1 MVGNDSDDEE
11 TNDLFAELLNDDKN
25 EKQKK
30 IEEKKEKAQPINHVS
45 KEVDDIGNM
54 LANLWFIYF
63 IDPDIHTNYSSDK
76 NSKLLI
82 NQNLSSIL

>member
-11 TNDLFAELLNDDKN
+11 TNNLFAELLNDDKN

-30 IEEKKEKAQPINHVS
+30 IEEKKQKAQPIKQVS

-63 IDPDIHTNYSSDK
+63 IDPDIDTNYSSDK